1 MVVRDLTALASNREA
16 SVLLVRRS
24 RLGRGRCA
32 AARRQPAHPAVDGGR
47 ALIPFA
53 WACGDGHRVAG
64 CLLMVRWRRRRETG
78 TNGQADWERVSAAVR
93 ASREHRLAALEGQEP
108 LVDELTAVLF
118 EADPIGLNFE
128 TNTDEYAAEAQSIAL
143 RLPEVSDLDQL
154 RELVHQEFVRWFD
167 ADLAG
172 NPSRYTA
179 LAQKILTVWHRHHPL
194 DVPAAIRVMSDYD
207 CWPTWDEETGRNIDP
222 ESLPITRRL
231 VRHLNAWA
239 ARYDASLNRSDPSRS
254 KMSDPQGFA
263 AHGRLLTDGLSR
275 ELQGICRIRYRDI
288 D

>member
-1 MVVRDLTALASNREA
+1 M
-16 SVLLVRRS
+16 
-24 RLGRGRCA
+24 RGRY
-32 AARRQPAHPAVDGGR
+32 RRP
-47 ALIPFA
+47 
-53 WACGDGHRVAG
+53 ACGAGRWVAG
-64 CLLMVRWRRRRETG
+64 CFFMARWWRRPKAS
-78 TNGQADWERVSAAVR
+78 TNGDADWERVSVEVR
-93 ASREHRLAALEGQEP
+93 AAREHRLAALDGQEL

-118 EADPIGLNFE
+118 EADPIGLNFD

-172 NPSRYTA
+172 SPSMYTA
-179 LAQKILTVWHRHHPL
+179 LTQKVLAVWHRHHPL

-222 ESLPITRRL
+222 ESLPITRQL
-231 VRHLNAWA
+231 VQQLNAWA
-239 ARYDASLNRSDPSRS
+239 ARYDASLNSSDPSRS

-263 AHGRLLTDGLSR
+263 ADGRLLADGLSR
-275 ELQGICRIRYRDI
+275 ELQGISRIHYRDI
-288 D
+288 G

>member
-24 RLGRGRCA
+24 CLGRGRCA
-32 AARRQPAHPAVDGGR
+32 AARRPPAHPAVDGGR

-64 CLLMVRWRRRRETG
+64 CLLMVRWWRRREAE
-78 TNGQADWERVSAAVR
+78 TNGEVDWAR
-93 ASREHRLAALEGQEP
+93 ASAEVLTSRERRLAALEGQEP
-108 LVDELTAVLF
+108 LVDELAAVLF

-128 TNTDEYAAEAQSIAL
+128 TNPDEYAAEAQTIAL
-143 RLPEVSDLDQL
+143 RLPEIDDLDQL
-154 RELVHQEFVRWFD
+154 RALIHQEFVRWFD

-172 NPSRYTA
+172 NPSKYTA
-179 LAQKILTVWHRHHPL
+179 LAQKVLAVWHRHHLL
-194 DVPAAIRVMSDYD
+194 DVPAAIRVMPDYD

-231 VRHLNAWA
+231 VQHLNAWA
-239 ARYDASLNRSDPSRS
+239 ARYDASLNRSDPVRS
-254 KMSDPQGFA
+254 KMSDPEDFA
-263 AHGRLLTDGLSR
+263 AAGRLLADRLSQ
-275 ELQGICRIRYRDI
+275 ELQWISHINYRDLT
-288 D
+288 